1 MNPVM
6 RKDYLFELKDV
17 GVLFRLAGG
26 KSVTALSDVSL
37 SIAEGEFVSI
47 IGPSGCGKTTLL
59 RCLAGFVR
67 PTHGTI
73 TERGVADAAA
83 ERSRGVV
90 FQQYNLFPWR
100 TVADNVAFG
109 LEALGVSPPKRDEVV
124 THYIDAVGLKGFE
137 HAYPKELSG
146 GMQQRVAIARTLAAS
161 PHFLLMDEPFGAL
174 DAHTRRLMRRF
185 LLELLAKEP
194 RTVVFVTHDVDE
206 AVLLSDTVYVMSA
219 RPGTVR
225 HHVSVSLPRPRASHV
240 EFSKEFLAVKEKVER
255 AFGEE

>member
-1 MNPVM
+1 MH
-6 RKDYLFELKDV
+6 KDSLFELKDV
-17 GVLFRLAGG
+17 GVSFRRADG
-26 KSVTALSDVSL
+26 KNVTALSDVSL
-37 SIAEGEFVSI
+37 SIAQGEFVSI
-47 IGPSGCGKTTLL
+47 VGPSGCGKTTLL
-59 RCLAGFVR
+59 RILAGFVR

-73 TERGVADAAA
+73 TEHGAAGSGA

-100 TVADNVAFG
+100 TVSQNVSFG
-109 LEALGVSPPKRDEVV
+109 LEALGIPPAKRNEVV
-124 THYIDAVGLKGFE
+124 AHYINAVGLKGFE
-137 HAYPKELSG
+137 YAYLKELSG

-185 LLELLAKEP
+185 LLDLLAKEP

-206 AVLLSDTVYVMSA
+206 AVILSDTVYVMSA

-225 HHVSVSLPRPRASHV
+225 HRVPILLPRPRSSHA
-240 EFSKEFLAVKEKVER
+240 EFSREFLSAKEKVER
-255 AFGEE
+255 AFDTS